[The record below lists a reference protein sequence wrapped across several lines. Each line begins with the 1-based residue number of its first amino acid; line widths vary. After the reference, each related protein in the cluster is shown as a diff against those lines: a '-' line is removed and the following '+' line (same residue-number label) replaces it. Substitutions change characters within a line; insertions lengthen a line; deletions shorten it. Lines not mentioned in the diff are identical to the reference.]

1 MASWMTWVVVGLV
14 AVGLFFVWQGL
25 ESGGPALILEGQQIS
40 QREFTKLYENL
51 VAQHQRFYAQH
62 GQDFSKLLQGL
73 GGIEHKLQL
82 HSRVI
87 DELLRRRLITLEIER
102 RRLVI
107 PSTDIDDQTEIAFER
122 ILKQNNLTEEQA
134 AQILKQQGR
143 TLESFKRELRQ
154 AVELNIKIERLRELV
169 VGPIKPT
176 DQELLAYLE
185 QHRDKY
191 DTPEQVRARHI
202 LIRVPEN
209 ASEVEIAQAKK
220 QLEDIKKEIEN
231 GADFAEL
238 AKKHSQDPGSA
249 QNGGDLGW
257 FTRGQMVPEFEDAA
271 FALEPGQISDPVRT
285 QFGFHLIKVEEK
297 KPAQRPELAQIR
309 DRVLRDYIA
318 AERERRFN
326 EFYRDLKARA
336 KIVIADPVLR
346 VFYLYEYAGRLEEA
360 HHEYAK
366 LKDPNQKLHIA
377 RVLRKRL
384 DALGENADPTLV
396 RALKEEIVRLWLA
409 QMAAWPNRSDRSY
422 ALSQIAALK
431 PNELPG
437 QAFFQITFTPSPSPL
452 RAQGEVVLNDTIRML
467 QKRLKEFGV
476 QESTV
481 LAAGDDQIAIWAR
494 TERPKALER
503 LVSVQGKLELK
514 RVLREGAVGETVQ
527 ATGLGEQVLK
537 DRAEAAK
544 PGSGR
549 SYLVTEAPVLDRL
562 EIKEISLQTS
572 PAGRPNI
579 IRVRLS
585 ERTAHK
591 LAKALGQIDQTLA
604 LVIDNIVYGTVMM
617 GASMRE
623 LLAQPGSVLDIQF
636 EDAPEASLEEAQ
648 ALVVA
653 LRVGPLPTAVRV
665 ARP

>member
-51 VAQHQRFYAQH
+51 VAQYQRFYAQY
-62 GQDFSKLLQGL
+62 GQDFSKLLQGP

-87 DELLRRRLITLEIER
+87 DELLRRRLITQEIER

-107 PSTDIDDQTEIAFER
+107 PSADIDDQTEIAFER

-154 AVELNIKIERLRELV
+154 AVELNIKIERLRDAV
-169 VGPIKPT
+169 VGPIEPT
-176 DQELLAYLE
+176 DQELSSYLE
-185 QHRDKY
+185 KHRDKY

-220 QLEDIKKEIEN
+220 QIEDIKKEIEN

-238 AKKHSQDPGSA
+238 AKEHSQDPGSA

-309 DRVLRDYIA
+309 DRVLRDYIEV
-318 AERERRFN
+318 ERERRFN

-336 KIVIADPVLR
+336 KIVIADPILR
-346 VFYLYEYAGRLEEA
+346 VFYLYEYAGHLEEA
-360 HHEYAK
+360 RHEYAK

-396 RALKEEIVRLWLA
+396 HALKEEIVRLWLA

-422 ALSQIAALK
+422 ALSQITALK

-437 QAFFQITFTPSPSPL
+437 QAFFQITFTPSPS

-476 QESTV
+476 QESIV
-481 LAAGDDQIAIWAR
+481 LAAGDAQIAIWAR

-514 RVLREGAVGETVQ
+514 RVLREGAVGEMVQ

-562 EIKEISLQTS
+562 DIKEISLQTS

-585 ERTAHK
+585 ERTGQQ
-591 LAKALGQIDQTLA
+591 LAKALGQTDQVLA
-604 LVIDNIVYGTVMM
+604 IVIDNIVYGTVMM
-617 GASMRE
+617 GAPMRE
-623 LLAQPGSVLDIQF
+623 LLAQPGSVFDIQF
-636 EDAPEASLEEAQ
+636 EDAPEASLEEAH

-653 LRVGPLPTAVRV
+653 LRLGPLPAAVRV